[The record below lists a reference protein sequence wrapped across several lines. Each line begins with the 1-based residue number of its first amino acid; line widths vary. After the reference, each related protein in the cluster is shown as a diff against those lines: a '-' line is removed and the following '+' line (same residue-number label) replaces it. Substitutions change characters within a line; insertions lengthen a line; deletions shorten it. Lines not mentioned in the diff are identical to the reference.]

1 MDMTA
6 QNLLESLF
14 NTEYPSNSEQWKGP
28 LWVYYDHSLCVHVKV
43 PGLVVDPS
51 SQFQPTLSL
60 KGIKDNLGPSTSVKI
75 GSHTEKREV

>member
-1 MDMTA
+1 M
-6 QNLLESLF
+6 
-14 NTEYPSNSEQWKGP
+14 
-28 LWVYYDHSLCVHVKV
+28 HVKV